1 MKTIAFV
8 ELASQMSGVEYSTLY
23 LAMHLNPQEWVPLVI
38 YPEEGELPARCREA
52 NIPVQILP
60 HARFFS
66 TSVRVGGVT
75 IVNPLAWVAN
85 GIGVLQSARTL
96 AKFLNQARPALVVP
110 KGLLAQFYGGLA
122 ARWAGVPCVWHIQ
135 DRVSERAGF
144 LFPFVLGLGARFLA
158 RHVIVDAESIA
169 RQIRG
174 IVPAAQISVIWN
186 GVDLNEFSP
195 YVDGSAVRAEWKIA
209 PHQTLIGSVARLVA
223 WKGQHI
229 LLEAF
234 ARVAPN
240 FPDAHLVFV
249 GSALFDND
257 GYAKHLQTRCAELGL
272 QARVHFAGYRQ
283 DIAQVLAALDIF
295 CHAAL
300 EKDSTPLAV
309 VSAMAAGKAIVC
321 ADVDG
326 TRELFEPGKDGLLVA
341 PGNVAQMAE
350 ALACLLS
357 NSNLCLA
364 IGSAARRKA
373 EAALGIDGMVE
384 RCEQIFEIV
393 SARDESFYGSR

>member
-38 YPEEGELPARCREA
+38 CPEEGELPARCREA

-75 IVNPLAWVAN
+75 LVNPLAWIAN

-96 AKFLNQARPALVVP
+96 AEFLRQARPALVVP

-209 PHQTLIGSVARLVA
+209 PHQTLIGTVARLVA
-223 WKGQHI
+223 WKGQHV

-234 ARVAPN
+234 ARVAQD
-240 FPDAHLVFV
+240 FPEAQLVFV
-249 GSALFDND
+249 GSALFDGD
-257 GYAKHLQTRCAELGL
+257 GYAKQLQTRCAELGL
-272 QARVHFAGYRQ
+272 QTRVHFAGYRQ
-283 DIAQVLAALDIF
+283 DIVQVLAALDIF

-321 ADVDG
+321 TDVDG
-326 TRELFEPGKDGLLVA
+326 TRELFSDYENGLLFPSGDV
-341 PGNVAQMAE
+341 N
-350 ALACLLS
+350 ALTTQ
-357 NSNLCLA
+357 LA
-364 IGSAARRKA
+364 FVLRD
-373 EAALGIDGMVE
+373 AALRMHLGKNARAFAERELSVE
-384 RCEQIFEIV
+384 HFTHKCGTVFER
-393 SARDESFYGSR
+393 ALEN